1 MITIRKMLSLDDN
14 AIDEYEIIGSMRCIF
29 NIGIPG
35 TEYHKI
41 KRRGGEPQYY
51 FFTTELNRIIE
62 HIFLKL
68 DPQNV
73 DLQFENQ
80 VFHPALSIV
89 ATIPEELQQ
98 IIPPIFF
105 KWKEEREKEE
115 RRKKEEERKRKEE
128 EERRKKEEERKRKEE
143 EKRRKEEEER
153 KRKVL
158 MESPKRVLKLLPD
171 CPDWLVEIYWR
182 ALVKEIHPDRHNG
195 ASNKEHLTRMLSL
208 VNEAHDKIKS
218 QRGQDWNPKKVP
230 WKEWEMKNEE

>member
-1 MITIRKMLSLDDN
+1 MLSLDDN
-14 AIDEYEIIGSMRCIF
+14 AIDEYEIIGSMHCIT

-41 KRRGGEPQYY
+41 KRCGRESQYY
-51 FFTTELNRIIE
+51 FFTTELDRIIE
-62 HIFLKL
+62 NIFLKL

-115 RRKKEEERKRKEE
+115 RE
-128 EERRKKEEERKRKEE
+128 EERRK
-143 EKRRKEEEER
+143 KEEEER

-230 WKEWEMKNEE
+230 WKE